1 MDQIRKRLS
10 SPISSATG
18 EDQDWDPDVIP
29 DVASPATAHPEPAT
43 HREGE
48 GEATTVLEPAA
59 ATPPGTPE
67 TSPPLATPGTSPRA
81 ARPVTPHR
89 RRAISPIFSTPQSTL
104 YLKKKKLHTPRNLK
118 KTTKTP
124 NSYNKPTYIQI

>member
-1 MDQIRKRLS
+1 MYSVYVPQLNGEVTRHMDQIRKRLS

-18 EDQDWDPDVIP
+18 EYQDWDPDVIP

-104 YLKKKKLHTPRNLK
+104 PVD
-118 KTTKTP
+118 
-124 NSYNKPTYIQI
+124 